1 MNNRYFKKIWNES
14 SGDDVTDSWGNSIFY
29 FETDTNLNVLKQIQV
44 FENGK
49 ILKYDEQN
57 YEDEYGFLADQ
68 PLEIEDFEEEEI
80 SKINFYEI
88 WDKLI

>member
-29 FETDTNLNVLKQIQV
+29 FETDDNFEVLKQIQV

-80 SKINFYEI
+80 SKTNFYEI
-88 WDKLI
+88 WDKVI